1 MEKLRKGEIKV
12 LLNTL
17 KSKGY
22 SIYDKPY
29 QLNIVGRRSDIT
41 RPNSFD
47 DWIYI
52 FYKDNDD
59 DWEGWKAK
67 ATTDAGTYWLE
78 NPSQSKGT
86 ALLKAGQYVDAYQ
99 IDRHNGKYFAVTQ
112 RLKPVV
118 VIRDYNRNNVLDFN
132 NGREES
138 GMFGINIHRADSNGT
153 TTTINKYSAG
163 CQVFAN
169 ADDFDKFMDMAYKQ
183 KELYGNKFTY
193 TLIDER
199 TYNRRRRRRIIA
211 YSSIGVVLVVGIVA
225 ITKFVK
231 NGGRI

>member
-1 MEKLRKGEIKV
+1 MEKLKKGEIRV
-12 LLNTL
+12 LLRTL

-22 SIYDKPY
+22 IIYDKPY
-29 QLNIVGRRSDIT
+29 QLNIIGRRTDNT

-47 DWIYI
+47 DFIYI
-52 FYKDNDD
+52 IYKNDD
-59 DWEGWKAK
+59 GDWEGWKAP

-78 NPSQSKGT
+78 NPMQSKGT
-86 ALLKAGQYVDAYQ
+86 ALLKAGQYVDTYK

-112 RLKPVV
+112 RLKPVI

-138 GMFGINIHRADSNGT
+138 GMFGINIHRADSTGT
-153 TTTINKYSAG
+153 RKTVDKYSAG

-169 ADDFDKFMDMAYKQ
+169 ADDFNKFMEMAYKQ
-183 KELYGNKFTY
+183 KDLYGNQFTY

-199 TYNRRRRRRIIA
+199 TYNRRRRRIILGYSLIGAILITGGILA
-211 YSSIGVVLVVGIVA
+211 Y
-225 ITKFVK
+225 KFIK
-231 NGGRI
+231 K

>member
-1 MEKLRKGEIKV
+1 MEKLKKSEIRI
-12 LLNTL
+12 LIRTL

-22 SIYDKPY
+22 IVYDKPY

-41 RPNSFD
+41 KPNSFD

-52 FYKDNDD
+52 FYQNDYG

-67 ATTDAGTYWLE
+67 ATTDAGTYWLL
-78 NPSQSKGT
+78 NPMQSKGT
-86 ALLKAGQYVDAYQ
+86 ALLKAGQYVDTYKL
-99 IDRHNGKYFAVTQ
+99 DRHNGRYFAITQ

-132 NGREES
+132 NGKEES
-138 GMFGINIHRADSNGT
+138 GMFGINIHRADSKGT
-153 TTTINKYSAG
+153 TKTIDKYSAG
-163 CQVFAN
+163 CQVFEN

-183 KELYGNKFTY
+183 KDLYGNKFTY

-199 TYNRRRRRRIIA
+199 SYNRRKRRRILIWSA
-211 YSSIGVVLVVGIVA
+211 VGIGLVA
-225 ITKFVK
+225 GAIVVRQLVK
-231 NGGRI
+231 K

>member
-1 MEKLRKGEIKV
+1 MEKLKKGEIRV
-12 LLNTL
+12 LLRTL

-22 SIYDKPY
+22 IIYDKPY
-29 QLNIVGRRSDIT
+29 QLNIIGRRTDNT

-47 DWIYI
+47 DFIYI
-52 FYKDNDD
+52 IYKNDD
-59 DWEGWKAK
+59 GDWEGWKAP

-86 ALLKAGQYVDAYQ
+86 ALLKAGQYVDTYK

-112 RLKPVV
+112 RLKPVI

-138 GMFGINIHRADSNGT
+138 GMFGINIHRADSTGT
-153 TTTINKYSAG
+153 RKTVDKYSAG

-169 ADDFDKFMDMAYKQ
+169 ADDFNEFMEMAYKQ
-183 KELYGNKFTY
+183 KDLYGNQFTY

-199 TYNRRRRRRIIA
+199 TYNRRRRRIILG
-211 YSSIGVVLVVGIVA
+211 YSLIGAVLITVGILA
-225 ITKFVK
+225 YKFIK
-231 NGGRI
+231 K

>member
-1 MEKLRKGEIKV
+1 MEKLKKGEIRV
-12 LLNTL
+12 LLRTL

-22 SIYDKPY
+22 IIYDKPY
-29 QLNIVGRRSDIT
+29 QLNIIGRRTDNT

-47 DWIYI
+47 DFIYI
-52 FYKDNDD
+52 IYKNDD
-59 DWEGWKAK
+59 GDWEGWKAP

-78 NPSQSKGT
+78 NPMQSKGT
-86 ALLKAGQYVDAYQ
+86 ALLKAGQYVDTYK

-112 RLKPVV
+112 RLKPVI

-138 GMFGINIHRADSNGT
+138 GMFGINIHRADSTGT
-153 TTTINKYSAG
+153 RKTVDKYSAG

-169 ADDFDKFMDMAYKQ
+169 ADDFNKFMEMAYKQ
-183 KELYGNKFTY
+183 KDLYGNQFTY

-199 TYNRRRRRRIIA
+199 TYNRRRRRIILGYSLIGAVLITGGILA
-211 YSSIGVVLVVGIVA
+211 Y
-225 ITKFVK
+225 KFIK
-231 NGGRI
+231 K

>member
-1 MEKLRKGEIKV
+1 MEKLTKGEIRV
-12 LLNTL
+12 LLRTL

-22 SIYDKPY
+22 IIYDKPY
-29 QLNIVGRRSDIT
+29 QLNIIGRRTDNT

-47 DWIYI
+47 DFIYI
-52 FYKDNDD
+52 IYKNDYG
-59 DWEGWKAK
+59 DWEGWKAP

-78 NPSQSKGT
+78 NPMQSKGT
-86 ALLKAGQYVDAYQ
+86 ALLKAGQYVDTYK

-138 GMFGINIHRADSNGT
+138 GMFGINIHRADSTGT
-153 TTTINKYSAG
+153 RKTVDKYSAG

-169 ADDFDKFMDMAYKQ
+169 ADDFNKFMEMAYKQ
-183 KELYGNKFTY
+183 KDLYGNQFTY

-199 TYNRRRRRRIIA
+199 TYNRRRRRIILGYSLIGAVLITGGILA
-211 YSSIGVVLVVGIVA
+211 Y
-225 ITKFVK
+225 KFIK
-231 NGGRI
+231 K

>member
-1 MEKLRKGEIKV
+1 MEKLKKGEIRV
-12 LLNTL
+12 LLRTL

-22 SIYDKPY
+22 IIYDKPY
-29 QLNIVGRRSDIT
+29 QLNIVGRRTDNT

-47 DWIYI
+47 DFIYI
-52 FYKDNDD
+52 FYKNNDD
-59 DWEGWKAK
+59 DWEGWKAP

-86 ALLKAGQYVDAYQ
+86 ALLKAGQYVDTYQ

-132 NGREES
+132 NGREDS
-138 GMFGINIHRADSNGT
+138 GMFGINIHRADSTGT
-153 TTTINKYSAG
+153 RKTVDKYSAG

-169 ADDFDKFMDMAYKQ
+169 ADDFNKFMEMAYKQ
-183 KELYGNKFTY
+183 KDLYGNKFTY

-199 TYNRRRRRRIIA
+199 SYNRRRRRIILGYSIIGAVLITGGILA
-211 YSSIGVVLVVGIVA
+211 Y
-225 ITKFVK
+225 KFIK
-231 NGGRI
+231 K

>member
-1 MEKLRKGEIKV
+1 MEKLKKSEIRI
-12 LLNTL
+12 LIRTL

-22 SIYDKPY
+22 IVYDKPY

-41 RPNSFD
+41 KPNSFD

-52 FYKDNDD
+52 FYQNNDG

-67 ATTDAGTYWLE
+67 ATTDAGTYWLL

-86 ALLKAGQYVDAYQ
+86 ALLKAGQYVDTYQ

-132 NGREES
+132 NGKEES
-138 GMFGINIHRADSNGT
+138 GMFGINIHRADSTGT
-153 TTTINKYSAG
+153 RKTIDKYSAG

-169 ADDFDKFMDMAYKQ
+169 ADDFNQFMEMAYKQ
-183 KELYGNKFTY
+183 KDLYGNKFTY

-199 TYNRRRRRRIIA
+199 SYNRRRRRRIVIWSA
-211 YSSIGVVLVVGIVA
+211 VGIGLVA
-225 ITKFVK
+225 GAIVIRKLIK
-231 NGGRI
+231 NG

>member
-1 MEKLRKGEIKV
+1 MEKLKKGEIRV
-12 LLNTL
+12 LLRTL

-22 SIYDKPY
+22 IIYDKPY
-29 QLNIVGRRSDIT
+29 QLNIIGRRTDNT

-47 DWIYI
+47 DFIYI
-52 FYKDNDD
+52 IYKNDNG
-59 DWEGWKAK
+59 DWEGWKAP

-78 NPSQSKGT
+78 NPMQSKGT
-86 ALLKAGQYVDAYQ
+86 ALLKAGQYVDTYK

-112 RLKPVV
+112 RLKPVI

-138 GMFGINIHRADSNGT
+138 GMFGINIHRADSTGT
-153 TTTINKYSAG
+153 RKTVDKYSAG

-169 ADDFDKFMDMAYKQ
+169 ADDFNKFMEMAYKQ
-183 KELYGNKFTY
+183 KDLYGNQFTY

-199 TYNRRRRRRIIA
+199 TYNRRRRRIILGYSLIGAVLITGGILA
-211 YSSIGVVLVVGIVA
+211 Y
-225 ITKFVK
+225 KFIK
-231 NGGRI
+231 K